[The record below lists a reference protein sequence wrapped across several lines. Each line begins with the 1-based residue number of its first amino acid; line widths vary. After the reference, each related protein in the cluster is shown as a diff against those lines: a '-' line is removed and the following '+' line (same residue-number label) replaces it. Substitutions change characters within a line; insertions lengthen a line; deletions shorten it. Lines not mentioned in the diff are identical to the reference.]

1 MVKSKEEILTILK
14 KLKNEIQSKYKVKSI
29 GLFGSYINN
38 MQKEKSDID
47 LLVEFEEDADLLHY
61 MGLLLFLEENFN
73 KKVDLVSKFALKEEL
88 REHILEEVIYV

>member
-1 MVKSKEEILTILK
+1 MKSKDEILSILK
-14 KLKNEIQSKYKVKSI
+14 KLKNQIQSKYRVKNI

-61 MGLLLFLEENFN
+61 TGLLLFLEENFN

-88 REHILEEVIYV
+88 RDHILEEVIYV

>member
-1 MVKSKEEILTILK
+1 MKSKEEILSILK

>member
-1 MVKSKEEILTILK
+1 MKNKEEILSILK
-14 KLKNEIQSKYKVKSI
+14 KLKNEIQSKYKVKNI

>member
-1 MVKSKEEILTILK
+1 MKNKEEILSILK
-14 KLKNEIQSKYKVKSI
+14 KLKNKIQSKYKVKNI

>member
-1 MVKSKEEILTILK
+1 MKSKEEILSILK
-14 KLKNEIQSKYKVKSI
+14 KLKNEIQSKYKVKNI